1 MKNNFSVF
9 LLLSLLISLGIS
21 VSGQSK
27 TGTIRGVLTDS
38 QGAVLPR
45 QKVVIKPANAEED
58 VKAEYAVTDFN
69 GAFEFAK
76 LPFGIYL
83 LEFTMPGFEGGFR
96 KQVSVTTEHPMAADV
111 TFAMEPCGDVDLSEP
126 ASITDKEK
134 GEIVR
139 QMLAVYLPK
148 NAADTKPNLST
159 ENIKIEWVGEFQPQF
174 TLMTQTEINGRG
186 QMKDFPYL
194 RISELKIKQGC
205 VAATLADLV
214 AVPANRVLMSGGA
227 KTYEFRKIGNH
238 WLGKVLTSVVF

>member
-1 MKNNFSVF
+1 MKKRF
-9 LLLSLLISLGIS
+9 LRVLLSLFSLCIS
-21 VSGQSK
+21 VFAQSN

-38 QGAVLPR
+38 QGAAMPR

-58 VKAEYAVTDFN
+58 DKVGYAVTDFN
-69 GAFEFAK
+69 GAFAFSK
-76 LPFGIYL
+76 LPFGRYL

-96 KQVSVTTEHPMAADV
+96 KQVSLTAEHPTAADV
-111 TFAMEPCGDVDLSEP
+111 AFVMEPCGDVEVSEP
-126 ASITDKEK
+126 ASISDKEK

-148 NAADTKPNLST
+148 NASDTKPNLST
-159 ENIKIEWVGEFQPQF
+159 DNIKTEWVGEFQPQF

-186 QMKDFPYL
+186 QTKEFPYV

-214 AVPANRVLMSGGA
+214 AVPSNRVLMSGGA

-238 WLGKVLTSVVF
+238 WLGKVLMSIVF